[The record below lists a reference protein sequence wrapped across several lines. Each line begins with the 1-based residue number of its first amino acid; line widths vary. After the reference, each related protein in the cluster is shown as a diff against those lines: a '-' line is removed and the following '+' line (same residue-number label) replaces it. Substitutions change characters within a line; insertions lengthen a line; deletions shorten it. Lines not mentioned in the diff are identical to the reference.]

1 MKTLIQEPPCG
12 LEFYTGIRLG
22 HVQLVHQQNVRFR
35 TAGFKTSETSSL
47 KKRSGFQN
55 VWLKN
60 VRFQK
65 EFIKI
70 KTRRLKLL
78 SLWTFFKSDV
88 RKPDIVK
95 QDVLETGRM
104 GNSMFETGLYESG
117 RFVGVPYNY
126 RPRIILLRC
135 HGTICG
141 KIRYLSHVDLQ
152 FFVLFFK

>member
-1 MKTLIQEPPCG
+1 MYNWYTNKTYGFERPVSKRPKRPVLKTFRFSKRPVEKRP
-12 LEFYTGIRLG
+12 LSKRVY
-22 HVQLVHQQNVRFR
+22 QN
-35 TAGFKTSETSSL
+35 
-47 KKRSGFQN
+47 
-55 VWLKN
+55 KN
-60 VRFQK
+60 KAF
-65 EFIKI
+65 EAFISMDV
-70 KTRRLKLL
+70 L
-78 SLWTFFKSDV
+78 KSDV

-141 KIRYLSHVDLQ
+141 KICYLSHVDLQ